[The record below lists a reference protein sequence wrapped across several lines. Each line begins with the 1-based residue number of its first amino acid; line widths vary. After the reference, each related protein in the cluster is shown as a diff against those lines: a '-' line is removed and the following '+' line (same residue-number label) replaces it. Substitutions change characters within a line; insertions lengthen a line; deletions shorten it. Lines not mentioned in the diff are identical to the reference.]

1 MKIKFYYLALIRA
14 KDKEFPYSIHGLWPQ
29 EGKREGHACPK
40 NHTFDTERLR
50 VLLPQLHEHWHS
62 SRGEDEDFW
71 KHEWEKHGS
80 CTGLTEVQYFQKTLE
95 CFKKVQL
102 KGKEWVQQRS
112 TKIPF
117 DLRFE
122 IVSELDFVDVDA
134 VL

>member
-122 IVSELDFVDVDA
+122 IVSELDFVEM
-134 VL
+134 

>member
-1 MKIKFYYLALIRA
+1 MEIKFYYLALIRT

-29 EGKREGHACPK
+29 EGVHAWHACPK

-80 CTGLTEVQYFQKTLE
+80 CTGLTEVEYFQKTLE
-95 CFKKVQL
+95 CFKKVQS

-122 IVSELDFVDVDA
+122 IVSELDF
-134 VL
+134 LK